1 MRRIA
6 TTALILSLGLLGACE
21 VNVDNNL
28 ADAAENSAD
37 SLGNTLESAAEDV
50 GNAVEPIAE
59 DAGNELEKA
68 GDAIANGAGELRNGV
83 DVDVRLGDDDRKA
96 ANSQ

>member
-28 ADAAENSAD
+28 AEATENTAD
-37 SLGNTLESAAEDV
+37 SLGNTLEGAADDV
-50 GNAVEPIAE
+50 GNAVGPVVE
-59 DAGNELEKA
+59 DAGNELDRA
-68 GDAIANGAGELRNGV
+68 GDAIANQAGELRNGV
-83 DVDVRLGDDDRKA
+83 DVDVKLGDDDKA
-96 ANSQ
+96 ANRQ